1 MVLTQ
6 RGRFA
11 GPGAPESRAVHLP
24 LLLGRCCASGASSK
38 LAWKCHLI
46 ILKTSQ
52 QSHGGRGRSGGTLLK
67 KLRRRKKEEKTEGF
81 LGNEA
86 ILKKDGIVD
95 GEVTEVLLL
104 AQAGGGP
111 GEDWVP
117 ASSSGSGGTVGGG
130 WDRAC
135 KATHRRSN
143 CTLHPTNPTQV
154 NLGHRPCQ
162 GAEGPIM
169 LFFVV

>member
-1 MVLTQ
+1 M
-6 RGRFA
+6 
-11 GPGAPESRAVHLP
+11 
-24 LLLGRCCASGASSK
+24 
-38 LAWKCHLI
+38 AWKCHLI

-52 QSHGGRGRSGGTLLK
+52 QSHGGRGRSGATLLK

-117 ASSSGSGGTVGGG
+117 ASSSGSGGGTALGRG
-130 WDRAC
+130 WD
-135 KATHRRSN
+135 
-143 CTLHPTNPTQV
+143 TL
-154 NLGHRPCQ
+154 
-162 GAEGPIM
+162 
-169 LFFVV
+169 

>member
-117 ASSSGSGGTVGGG
+117 ASSSGSGGTVGGAG
-130 WDRAC
+130 GGG
-135 KATHRRSN
+135 HSLQSN
-143 CTLHPTNPTQV
+143 SPEEELHPAPDQPNSGQ
-154 NLGHRPCQ
+154 LGSPPLPGGWKVSIPQC
-162 GAEGPIM
+162 
-169 LFFVV
+169 